1 MTCVSY
7 YGGVSILDV
16 FWHLFPVN
24 TIINASFVLLNLT
37 WTPDLA
43 NPQSAA
49 FKAIADPF
57 CQYVSTIY
65 IYLLP
70 VTFERFVN
78 NYIKFFSNFVS
89 IYIYRYFDIKL
100 LFYSSTLIKSRFV
113 LYICFTIIK
122 VIPTEVKMSFN
133 IRSLCIELHDLVTID
148 WYLFCFSWQTCT

>member
-16 FWHLFPVN
+16 VWHSFPVN

-57 CQYVSTIY
+57 CQYVSTDY
-65 IYLLP
+65 VYLLP
-70 VTFERFVN
+70 VTFERFIN

-113 LYICFTIIK
+113 LYMCFPIIK
-122 VIPTEVKMSFN
+122 VIPTEVKMS
-133 IRSLCIELHDLVTID
+133 ISDLSV
-148 WYLFCFSWQTCT
+148 LNCMM

>member
-16 FWHLFPVN
+16 VWRSFLVN

-57 CQYVSTIY
+57 CQYVCTIY

-100 LFYSSTLIKSRFV
+100 LFYSSKLIKSRFV
-113 LYICFTIIK
+113 LYCIYVLPLLRVYQLRWKCQSISDLSILNCIIK
-122 VIPTEVKMSFN
+122 
-133 IRSLCIELHDLVTID
+133 
-148 WYLFCFSWQTCT
+148 

>member
-1 MTCVSY
+1 MTYVSY

-57 CQYVSTIY
+57 CQYVSTI
-65 IYLLP
+65 
-70 VTFERFVN
+70 
-78 NYIKFFSNFVS
+78 
-89 IYIYRYFDIKL
+89 
-100 LFYSSTLIKSRFV
+100 
-113 LYICFTIIK
+113 
-122 VIPTEVKMSFN
+122 
-133 IRSLCIELHDLVTID
+133 
-148 WYLFCFSWQTCT
+148 